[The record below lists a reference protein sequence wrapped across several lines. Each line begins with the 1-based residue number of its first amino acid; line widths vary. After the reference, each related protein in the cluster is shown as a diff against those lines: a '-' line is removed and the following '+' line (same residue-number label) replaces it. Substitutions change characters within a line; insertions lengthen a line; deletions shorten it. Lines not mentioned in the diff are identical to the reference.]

1 MFVRA
6 RLRAG
11 AGKLTIWGND
21 MKTQMRF
28 QKILALLTLIISAI
42 TIVFSFGFFT
52 GDLATLSKIVT
63 TRSFLR
69 DYTDAQQNAMINTYY
84 TALSINDLL
93 MWLGIIFLLVV
104 VFIYITASQKRRNYY
119 KTNYIAVILAAAYAA
134 VFAIIGI
141 AVISSVLVSLN
152 ASVTADIWQA
162 YKEYNDSNGL
172 NNYMHTP
179 VMFYIGYVVF
189 AIVLVDALAWV
200 YNLIWKMKLMKG
212 EKALLEAGLKKEV
225 A

>member
-42 TIVFSFGFFT
+42 TIVYSFGFFT

>member
-1 MFVRA
+1 MFVCA

-28 QKILALLTLIISAI
+28 QKILALLTLILSAI
-42 TIVFSFGFFT
+42 TIVFAFGFFT

-63 TRSFLR
+63 TRAFMRGYSEAEQ
-69 DYTDAQQNAMINTYY
+69 TAMLNTYY
-84 TALSINDLL
+84 SALSINDLL

>member
-1 MFVRA
+1 
-6 RLRAG
+6 
-11 AGKLTIWGND
+11 

-42 TIVFSFGFFT
+42 TIVYSFGFFT

-134 VFAIIGI
+134 VFSIIVI
-141 AVISSVLVSLN
+141 AVISSVFISLI
-152 ASVTADIWQA
+152 ASGTAVTW
-162 YKEYNDSNGL
+162 
-172 NNYMHTP
+172 
-179 VMFYIGYVVF
+179 
-189 AIVLVDALAWV
+189 
-200 YNLIWKMKLMKG
+200 
-212 EKALLEAGLKKEV
+212 
-225 A
+225 

>member
-1 MFVRA
+1 
-6 RLRAG
+6 
-11 AGKLTIWGND
+11 
-21 MKTQMRF
+21 MRF

-42 TIVFSFGFFT
+42 TIVYSFGFFT

>member
-1 MFVRA
+1 
-6 RLRAG
+6 
-11 AGKLTIWGND
+11 
-21 MKTQMRF
+21 MRF

-42 TIVFSFGFFT
+42 TIVYSFGFFT

-200 YNLIWKMKLMKG
+200 YNLIWKIKLMKG
-212 EKALLEAGLKKEV
+212 EKALLEASLKKEV

>member
-1 MFVRA
+1 
-6 RLRAG
+6 
-11 AGKLTIWGND
+11 

-28 QKILALLTLIISAI
+28 QKILALLTLILSAI
-42 TIVFSFGFFT
+42 TIVFAFGFFT
-52 GDLATLSKIVT
+52 GDLATLSKMVT
-63 TRSFLR
+63 AQSFLR
-69 DYTDAQQNAMINTYY
+69 QYSQEQQNAMVSTYY

-141 AVISSVLVSLN
+141 AVISSVLISLN
-152 ASVTADIWQA
+152 ASVTPEIWQA
-162 YKEYNDSNGL
+162 YKEYNDTNGL

-200 YNLIWKMKLMKG
+200 YNLIWKIKLMKG
-212 EKALLEAGLKKEV
+212 EKALLKAGLKKEV

>member
-1 MFVRA
+1 
-6 RLRAG
+6 
-11 AGKLTIWGND
+11 

-42 TIVFSFGFFT
+42 TIVYSFGFFT

>member
-1 MFVRA
+1 
-6 RLRAG
+6 
-11 AGKLTIWGND
+11 

-28 QKILALLTLIISAI
+28 QKILALLTLILSAI
-42 TIVFSFGFFT
+42 TIVFAFGFFT
-52 GDLATLSKIVT
+52 GDLATLSKMVT
-63 TRSFLR
+63 AQSFLR
-69 DYTDAQQNAMINTYY
+69 QHCSPEQQNAMINTYY

-141 AVISSVLVSLN
+141 AVISSVLISLN
-152 ASVTADIWQA
+152 ASVTPEIWQA
-162 YKEYNDSNGL
+162 YKEYNDTNGL
-172 NNYMHTP
+172 NNYSHTA

-200 YNLIWKMKLMKG
+200 YNLIWKIKLMKG
-212 EKALLEAGLKKEV
+212 EKALLEAGLKQEV

>member
-1 MFVRA
+1 
-6 RLRAG
+6 
-11 AGKLTIWGND
+11 
-21 MKTQMRF
+21 MRGYSEAE
-28 QKILALLTLIISAI
+28 QT
-42 TIVFSFGFFT
+42 
-52 GDLATLSKIVT
+52 
-63 TRSFLR
+63 
-69 DYTDAQQNAMINTYY
+69 AMLNTYY
-84 TALSINDLL
+84 SALSINDLL

>member
-1 MFVRA
+1 
-6 RLRAG
+6 
-11 AGKLTIWGND
+11 

-42 TIVFSFGFFT
+42 TIVYSFGFFT

-141 AVISSVLVSLN
+141 AVISSVLISLN

>member
-1 MFVRA
+1 
-6 RLRAG
+6 
-11 AGKLTIWGND
+11 

-42 TIVFSFGFFT
+42 TIVYSFGFFT

-119 KTNYIAVILAAAYAA
+119 KTNYIAVILVAAYAA

>member
-1 MFVRA
+1 
-6 RLRAG
+6 
-11 AGKLTIWGND
+11 

-42 TIVFSFGFFT
+42 TIVYSFGFFT

-134 VFAIIGI
+134 VFAIIVI
-141 AVISSVLVSLN
+141 AVISSVLISLN
-152 ASVTADIWQA
+152 ASVTPEIWQA
-162 YKEYNDSNGL
+162 YKEYNDTNGL
-172 NNYMHTP
+172 NNYSHTA
-179 VMFYIGYVVF
+179 VMFYIGYVMF

-200 YNLIWKMKLMKG
+200 YNLIWKIKLMKG

>member
-1 MFVRA
+1 
-6 RLRAG
+6 
-11 AGKLTIWGND
+11 

-42 TIVFSFGFFT
+42 TIVYSFGFFT
-52 GDLATLSKIVT
+52 CDLATLSKIVT

-141 AVISSVLVSLN
+141 AVISSVLISLN
-152 ASVTADIWQA
+152 ASVTPEIWQA
-162 YKEYNDSNGL
+162 YKEYNDTNGL
-172 NNYMHTP
+172 NNYSHTA

-200 YNLIWKMKLMKG
+200 YNLIWKIKLMKG

>member
-1 MFVRA
+1 
-6 RLRAG
+6 
-11 AGKLTIWGND
+11 

-42 TIVFSFGFFT
+42 TIVYSFGFFT

-141 AVISSVLVSLN
+141 AVIVSVLISLN

>member
-1 MFVRA
+1 
-6 RLRAG
+6 
-11 AGKLTIWGND
+11 

-42 TIVFSFGFFT
+42 TIVYSFGFFT

-141 AVISSVLVSLN
+141 AVISSVLISLN
-152 ASVTADIWQA
+152 ASVTPEIWQA
-162 YKEYNDSNGL
+162 YKEYNDTNGL
-172 NNYMHTP
+172 NNYSHTA

-200 YNLIWKMKLMKG
+200 YNLIWKIKLMKG

>member
-1 MFVRA
+1 
-6 RLRAG
+6 
-11 AGKLTIWGND
+11 
-21 MKTQMRF
+21 MRF

-42 TIVFSFGFFT
+42 TIVYSFGFFT

-141 AVISSVLVSLN
+141 AVISSVLISLN
-152 ASVTADIWQA
+152 ASVTPEIWQA
-162 YKEYNDSNGL
+162 YKEYNDTNGL
-172 NNYMHTP
+172 NNYSHTA

-200 YNLIWKMKLMKG
+200 YNLIWKIKLMKG

>member
-1 MFVRA
+1 
-6 RLRAG
+6 
-11 AGKLTIWGND
+11 

-42 TIVFSFGFFT
+42 TIVYSFGFFT

-141 AVISSVLVSLN
+141 AVISSVLISLN
-152 ASVTADIWQA
+152 ASVTPEIWQA
-162 YKEYNDSNGL
+162 YKEYNDTNGL
-172 NNYMHTP
+172 NNYSHTA
-179 VMFYIGYVVF
+179 VMFYIGYVMF

-200 YNLIWKMKLMKG
+200 YNLIWKIKLMKG

>member
-6 RLRAG
+6 RFRAG

-42 TIVFSFGFFT
+42 TIVYSFGFFT

-141 AVISSVLVSLN
+141 AVISSVLISLN
-152 ASVTADIWQA
+152 ASVTPEIWQA
-162 YKEYNDSNGL
+162 YKEYNDTNGL
-172 NNYMHTP
+172 NNYSHTA

-200 YNLIWKMKLMKG
+200 YNLIWKIKLMKG

>member
-1 MFVRA
+1 
-6 RLRAG
+6 
-11 AGKLTIWGND
+11 
-21 MKTQMRF
+21 
-28 QKILALLTLIISAI
+28 
-42 TIVFSFGFFT
+42 
-52 GDLATLSKIVT
+52 
-63 TRSFLR
+63 
-69 DYTDAQQNAMINTYY
+69 MINTYY

-141 AVISSVLVSLN
+141 AVISSVLISLN
-152 ASVTADIWQA
+152 ASVTPEIWQA
-162 YKEYNDSNGL
+162 YKEYNDTNGL
-172 NNYMHTP
+172 NNYSHTA

-200 YNLIWKMKLMKG
+200 YNLIWKIKLMKG

>member
-1 MFVRA
+1 
-6 RLRAG
+6 
-11 AGKLTIWGND
+11 

-42 TIVFSFGFFT
+42 TIVYSFGFFT

-141 AVISSVLVSLN
+141 AVISSVLISLN

-172 NNYMHTP
+172 NNYMHNP

>member
-1 MFVRA
+1 
-6 RLRAG
+6 
-11 AGKLTIWGND
+11 

-42 TIVFSFGFFT
+42 TIVYSFGFFT

-200 YNLIWKMKLMKG
+200 YNLIWKIKLMKG